1 MNDENLN
8 SYEEKSDLKN
18 KMLIPAIIQDYK
30 TGEVLMLA
38 YMNSESLDKSI
49 KTGLTWFWSR
59 QRQKLWNKGE
69 TSGNFQLIKNIYYDC
84 DKDTLLIK
92 VEQTGSACH
101 TGNRS
106 CFFEELKIP
115 GTSESSTENILK
127 TELNF
132 AKYSGS
138 DIQRSSDKNISIFLD
153 ELYGTI
159 KERILLKS
167 ENSYTYKLHLKGLDE
182 IIKKFGE
189 ESIEVI
195 LAAKHQDKENL
206 IYEIADLFYH
216 LTVLMVEKNTGYG
229 EIIKELES
237 RKK

>member
-1 MNDENLN
+1 MDDGNLN
-8 SYEEKSDLKN
+8 FYKVKSDLKN

-30 TGEVLMLA
+30 TGEVLMMA
-38 YMNSESLDKSI
+38 YMNSQSLGKSI
-49 KTGLTWFWSR
+49 ETGRTWFWSR

-69 TSGNFQLIKNIYYDC
+69 TSGNFQIIKNIYYDC

-106 CFFEELKIP
+106 CFFEELKIS
-115 GTSESSTENILK
+115 GTQESISDGIKKIDLDFIKSFNSKAEKSSENDLDS
-127 TELNF
+127 
-132 AKYSGS
+132 
-138 DIQRSSDKNISIFLD
+138 FLD
-153 ELYGTI
+153 ELYKTI
-159 KERILLKS
+159 NERILHQS

-189 ESIEVI
+189 ESIEII
-195 LAAKHQDKENL
+195 LAAKHQDKDSL
-206 IYEIADLFYH
+206 VYEIADLFYH
-216 LTVLMVEKNTGYG
+216 LTVLMVEKNINYS
-229 EIIKELES
+229 EIIKELKS